1 MMENLLFSLKS
12 TFDIW
17 LNSSFTAW
25 AVITIIT
32 FLCGLGLFFLTL
44 PYLKNNSSFLPP
56 RKHGN
61 IRKHRMER
69 RGRSRSIQRNGA
81 LKFGKGKDE
90 DHTLPRLRV
99 CDGNHGGPQGPFHPC
114 PRGEGSPAQSTH
126 LPWVPEPRQRENI
139 WSSSKEGQATRGNG
153 ASKKGSFTSPQCK

>member
-61 IRKHRMER
+61 IRKVRNSWSRLKHIFLCSFLLLFHFSETTKKTLEMEKNR
-69 RGRSRSIQRNGA
+69 TSI
-81 LKFGKGKDE
+81 
-90 DHTLPRLRV
+90 LRK
-99 CDGNHGGPQGPFHPC
+99 N
-114 PRGEGSPAQSTH
+114 R
-126 LPWVPEPRQRENI
+126 
-139 WSSSKEGQATRGNG
+139 
-153 ASKKGSFTSPQCK
+153 

>member
-1 MMENLLFSLKS
+1 MIQMMENLLFSLKS

-61 IRKHRMER
+61 IRKVRNSWSRLTSTYFSVLFCYYFHFSESTNKTLEMEKNR
-69 RGRSRSIQRNGA
+69 TCI
-81 LKFGKGKDE
+81 LKKD
-90 DHTLPRLRV
+90 
-99 CDGNHGGPQGPFHPC
+99 
-114 PRGEGSPAQSTH
+114 
-126 LPWVPEPRQRENI
+126 
-139 WSSSKEGQATRGNG
+139 
-153 ASKKGSFTSPQCK
+153 

>member
-1 MMENLLFSLKS
+1 MMQTMENPLFSLKS

-32 FLCGLGLFFLTL
+32 FLCGLGLFFLTI

-61 IRKHRMER
+61 IRKV
-69 RGRSRSIQRNGA
+69 RNSWS
-81 LKFGKGKDE
+81 
-90 DHTLPRLRV
+90 RLRSTYFSV
-99 CDGNHGGPQGPFHPC
+99 LFYYYFHFS
-114 PRGEGSPAQSTH
+114 ESTNKTFEIEKNRTSI
-126 LPWVPEPRQRENI
+126 LK
-139 WSSSKEGQATRGNG
+139 KE
-153 ASKKGSFTSPQCK
+153 